1 MALLVFCKI
10 INHVTKNNEKVYLLK
25 NNIDGFYLDG
35 LNIINLK
42 YTKKK

>member
-1 MALLVFCKI
+1 MQNIVIEDAAWLFLYY
-10 INHVTKNNEKVYLLK
+10 NEKVYLLK